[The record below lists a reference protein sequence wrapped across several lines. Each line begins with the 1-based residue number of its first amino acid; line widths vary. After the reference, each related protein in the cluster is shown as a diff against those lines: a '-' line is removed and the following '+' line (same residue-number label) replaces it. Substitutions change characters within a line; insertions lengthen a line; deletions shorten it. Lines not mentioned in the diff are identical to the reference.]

1 MGSTAFNEQIINCG
15 VPQGSV
21 LGPLLFL
28 IISITFVTQQ
38 KVWIF
43 IFLLMIQ
50 IYSLRIKTLEKH
62 INEQLD
68 NIFEWLCVN
77 KLSLNIDSLSLIL

>member
-1 MGSTAFNEQIINCG
+1 MGSTAFNEQIIKCG

-21 LGPLLFL
+21 MGPLLFL